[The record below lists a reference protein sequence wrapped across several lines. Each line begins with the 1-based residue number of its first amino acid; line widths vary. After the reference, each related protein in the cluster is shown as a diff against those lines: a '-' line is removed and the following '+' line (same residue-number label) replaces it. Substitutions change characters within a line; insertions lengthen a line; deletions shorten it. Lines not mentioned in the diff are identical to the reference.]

1 MTLRPS
7 PTNTC
12 LLVAACL
19 IGVFLLIP
27 TLMVIPMSLS
37 SSRFWV
43 FPIPAL
49 SLRWYREFLSD
60 PEWLGSLMLSLQ
72 IAVLAAAAA
81 TAAGVS
87 AAWTIVRSDLRAM
100 KVLGVGLLLPLLMPL
115 IALAA
120 SCYFL
125 FSRLGWVGSPW
136 ALAMVHA
143 VLALPTVAL
152 TTYLG
157 ILSIDIRVEWA
168 ARSLGAT
175 TPAVFFLVVLPQ
187 LWPSVLL
194 AYLLAFGI
202 SMDEIVIANFL
213 AGTSAIT
220 LPKRMF
226 DGIRFDVDPKAAVA
240 AVCLLVITLLIVVV
254 SSVIFRLVKGYL
266 SRGQAAPA
274 GKPQAVPSSSRG

>member
-1 MTLRPS
+1 MTLRRS
-7 PTNTC
+7 PANAC

-19 IGVFLLIP
+19 IGVFLLVP

-37 SSRFWV
+37 SSRFWI

-60 PEWLGSLMLSLQ
+60 PEWLGSLTLSLRMA
-72 IAVLAAAAA
+72 AVAAAAA

-87 AAWTIVRSDLRAM
+87 AAWTIVRSDLRSM
-100 KVLGVGLLLPLLMPL
+100 KILGVGILLPLLMPL

-136 ALAMVHA
+136 AMAMVHA

-240 AVCLLVITLLIVVV
+240 AVCLLAITLLIVVV
-254 SSVIFRLVKGYL
+254 SSGITRLVKGYL
-266 SRGQAAPA
+266 SRTQAAPGEPPA
-274 GKPQAVPSSSRG
+274 APSSSRR